1 VGQVT
6 LYHGTDVGSALWFLD
21 GGGLD
26 TAAAASSKIDGP
38 PGFFL
43 ATELDDAI
51 FFGLR
56 RRGTVIEFRI
66 TQDAFDQLM
75 AAGSVLQPIPRG
87 PKSPFFKGDE
97 LIVKPD
103 SYSLFNILL
112 RSGEITV
119 KPSP

>member
-1 VGQVT
+1 M
-6 LYHGTDVGSALWFLD
+6 
-21 GGGLD
+21 
-26 TAAAASSKIDGP
+26 
-38 PGFFL
+38 
-43 ATELDDAI
+43 
-51 FFGLR
+51 
-56 RRGTVIEFRI
+56 IEFRI

-103 SYSLFNILL
+103 SHSLFNILL

-119 KPSP
+119 KPSATAVRRPPASSKWWCVTMTSVSVVQGNRGAASLPKKHTLAPTAPAAG